1 MIQWDGHWVR
11 FFRWLNDTKYKKVRY
26 WLRIKIEYKRLCIEK
41 ESLLA
46 KMLDFFFPTLLLKMS
61 HRKMGIEVLLSKK
74 KEMNSCNFWVI
85 TIAQWPVPT
94 PPSQRRKKKGGGG
107 ANGFVCVFLS
117 GGDWNTLSWDWERQG
132 DTHHTPL
139 PVQLQLGSGLE
150 AWRGLLSPSV
160 VLCRRTARC
169 YHKFWRYRRKS
180 ANLLGPGFPHL

>member
-26 WLRIKIEYKRLCIEK
+26 WLRIKVEYKRLCIGK

-46 KMLDFFFPTLLLKMS
+46 KILDFFFSPTLLLKMS

-94 PPSQRRKKKGGGG
+94 PPSQRKKKG

-132 DTHHTPL
+132 DTHRPPL
-139 PVQLQLGSGLE
+139 PVQLQLGSGLG

>member
-107 ANGFVCVFLS
+107 LMVLYVSFYLVETEIPSAGT
-117 GGDWNTLSWDWERQG
+117 GRDKGIPT
-132 DTHHTPL
+132 TPL
-139 PVQLQLGSGLE
+139 CQCSFNLGVVWKPGGVCSPLQ
-150 AWRGLLSPSV
+150 
-160 VLCRRTARC
+160 
-169 YHKFWRYRRKS
+169 
-180 ANLLGPGFPHL
+180 